1 MSVSDRFSQEL
12 ILNRNLSRV
21 YPVSLKGK
29 PSLMLGSSF
38 TSDIYYRLGNDI
50 KEEHALLYFD
60 GENYILRYLQGEG
73 LKRNGIQGNGIKR
86 GGLQGN
92 GIQREG
98 LQGSGKN
105 MAPASVR
112 LTYGD
117 ELMIGK
123 LYFCYLGEYL
133 ILCARE
139 GDLRV
144 NLGGERNASY

>member
-1 MSVSDRFSQEL
+1 
-12 ILNRNLSRV
+12 
-21 YPVSLKGK
+21 
-29 PSLMLGSSF
+29 MLGSSF

-73 LKRNGIQGNGIKR
+73 
-86 GGLQGN
+86 
-92 GIQREG
+92 
-98 LQGSGKN
+98 KN
-105 MAPASVR
+105 IVPASVR

-117 ELMIGK
+117 EIMIGK